1 MSEHLEQAALIVW
14 TQLKGHPYNL
24 IFAIPNGGHRHP
36 RTATF
41 LKAEGVKPGVP
52 DLMLP
57 VACGGYHGLFI
68 EMKFGRNPPTK
79 EQKEKL
85 AALQEQGY
93 AAHVCYGWEAA
104 REVIEDYLGK

>member
-14 TQLKGHPYNL
+14 TQLKGHPYSL
-24 IFAIPNGGHRHP
+24 IFAIPNGGARHP
-36 RTATF
+36 RTAAF

-57 VACGGYHGLFI
+57 VAAGGYHGLFI

-93 AAHVCYGWEAA
+93 ACHVCYGWEAA
-104 REVIEDYLGK
+104 RGVIEDYLSG